1 MCVMDVAFNYL
12 FIYIMELGV
21 MGAAIGTGVAMLI
34 TAALMLYFLMV
45 KSEML
50 SLVGRPGPF
59 KPKEETVRTA
69 IKIGGPMG
77 LQHMLMGGSYV
88 VSTLIVAPLGTI
100 AIAAHSLAIT
110 VESLCYMPGYGIA
123 EAATTLVGQGIGA
136 GQKQLTRSLARMS
149 VALGISVMTVMG
161 VLMWIFA
168 PELMS
173 MMSPVEEVI
182 AVGAEALR
190 IEAWAEPMFAAAI
203 VVNGIF
209 IGAGDTL
216 VPAAISLCSMWF
228 VRLTLAASLAPKY
241 GLKGVW
247 TAMAIELTLRG
258 TIFLIRLFKG
268 NWAEKLMVKSK
279 N

>member
-1 MCVMDVAFNYL
+1 
-12 FIYIMELGV
+12 
-21 MGAAIGTGVAMLI
+21 
-34 TAALMLYFLMV
+34 
-45 KSEML
+45 
-50 SLVGRPGPF
+50 
-59 KPKEETVRTA
+59 
-69 IKIGGPMG
+69 MG

-190 IEAWAEPMFAAAI
+190 IDAAI